1 MCFDPH
7 MIELPAKPRL
17 PPRLGLEPRSSTH
30 GSKGFDRMF
39 LPDGEVE
46 VLARD
51 MLKQFPAD
59 AADRAMLFQCVL
71 CFGTYRDE
79 QKVAADHSGDQED
92 PG

>member
-1 MCFDPH
+1 

-39 LPDGEVE
+39 LPDGDVE

-59 AADRAMLFQCVL
+59 AADRAMLRSNAFFVL
-71 CFGTYRDE
+71 GRTE
-79 QKVAADHSGDQED
+79 TSKKWLQITQEIKKIQVDQT
-92 PG
+92 